1 MSFNIFGLPPWS
13 LEGSLVWDR
22 NGDLLIA
29 NSASSC
35 FTAGNPAGNPDVRKG
50 WPKEVGG
57 AYFITTRQDCE
68 KNEGD
73 AIREGPG
80 ISKNRAEEDH
90 KMSGLNLNCRELQMR
105 CGEIYYKTR
114 LLSIK
119 KKRKFF

>member
-73 AIREGPG
+73 AIREGPA
-80 ISKNRAEEDH
+80 S
-90 KMSGLNLNCRELQMR
+90 L
-105 CGEIYYKTR
+105 KTA
-114 LLSIK
+114 LK
-119 KKRKFF
+119 KITKCLG